1 MTMREIAR
9 QCAIPESTLRVWR
22 DEFEA
27 FLPAEGEGKRR
38 RYSEATQ
45 EQLVTLVEWKKV
57 GMPSE
62 QIRSE
67 LVRRAAPQ
75 EKQRRRTTETQLE
88 ELLGLVRAQ
97 ASELAALRAEVGE
110 LRRQL
115 GQQRQPV
122 RFDNA

>member
-1 MTMREIAR
+1 M
-9 QCAIPESTLRVWR
+9 
-22 DEFEA
+22 
-27 FLPAEGEGKRR
+27 PAEGEGKRR